1 MLILIPVDCNDIE
14 EAQITLLKDVKKWA
28 LLDFSE
34 GKVHKTTFFD
44 TFEEI
49 NGNVSVDVDNMSNII
64 LYGDYKIVDGKEFDN
79 LKDEDFIVEKV
90 VLIEKSR

>member
-1 MLILIPVDCNDIE
+1 LLNGIIDDFRYYPYGVDEVFINSILSYE
-14 EAQITLLKDVKKWA
+14 EYTIGTGI
-28 LLDFSE
+28 FN
-34 GKVHKTTFFD
+34 

-49 NGNVSVDVDNMSNII
+49 NGNVSVDVDNMSNIV